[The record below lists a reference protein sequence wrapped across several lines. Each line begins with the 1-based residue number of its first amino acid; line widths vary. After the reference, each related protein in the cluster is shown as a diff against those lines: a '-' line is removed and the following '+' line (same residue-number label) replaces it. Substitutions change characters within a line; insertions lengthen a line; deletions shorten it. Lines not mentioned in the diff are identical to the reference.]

1 MSVRRPADC
10 LFVRVAT
17 FNLLHGMATADGRV
31 DVERLRESVGS
42 LDADVL
48 GLQEVDRDQERS
60 HRIDQTAVAAEVM
73 GAVAHRFVPAI
84 DGTPGGEWTTA
95 ADEVAPG
102 RPAYG
107 IALLSRHPVKE
118 WRVVRLPALRVRSP
132 IRTHDRR
139 LVLVKDEP
147 RVAVAAV
154 VELPSGLVTV
164 ATTHLS
170 FVPGWNTVQLRRLV
184 AALRS
189 LPRPQLLT
197 GDLNITG
204 PLPRVL
210 APWQPLVS
218 EKTFPVGDPKV
229 QLDHVLGLGDLPRPT
244 GAAAP
249 RLPLSDHRA
258 AYVDL
263 DL

>member
-1 MSVRRPADC
+1 
-10 LFVRVAT
+10 VRVAT
-17 FNLLHGMATADGRV
+17 FNLLHGRTPADGEV
-31 DVERLRESVGS
+31 DVDRLRDAVRS
-42 LDADVL
+42 LDADIL

-60 HRIDQTAVAAEVM
+60 HGADQTAVAAQAM

-84 DGTPGGEWTTA
+84 DGTPGARWITA
-95 ADEVAPG
+95 PDEVAAG

-107 IALLSRHPVKE
+107 IALLSRHPVRE
-118 WRVVRLPALRVRSP
+118 WRVIRLPALRVRSP
-132 IRTHDRR
+132 IRTHDHR

-154 VELPSGLVTV
+154 VDLPTGPVTV

-170 FVPGWNTVQLRRLV
+170 FVPGWSTVQLRRLI
-184 AALRS
+184 AALRAM
-189 LPRPQLLT
+189 PGPQLLT
-197 GDLNITG
+197 GDLNIAG

-210 APWQPLVS
+210 GAWQPLVS
-218 EKTFPVGDPKV
+218 ERTFPVADPKV
-229 QLDHVLGLGDLPRPT
+229 QLDHVLGLGDLPTPT
-244 GAAAP
+244 AAAAP

>member
-1 MSVRRPADC
+1 M
-10 LFVRVAT
+10 RVAT
-17 FNLLHGMATADGRV
+17 FNLLHGMATADGKV
-31 DVERLRESVGS
+31 DVDRLRESVQG
-42 LDADVL
+42 LDADIL
-48 GLQEVDRDQERS
+48 GLQEVDRDQVRS
-60 HRIDQTAVAAEVM
+60 HGVDQTAVAAEAM

-84 DGTPGGEWTTA
+84 DGTPGERWTTA
-95 ADEVAPG
+95 GDEVTPG

-154 VELPSGLVTV
+154 VELPSGPITV

-184 AALRS
+184 AALRTM
-189 LPRPQLLT
+189 PGPQLLM
-197 GDLNITG
+197 GDLNFTG
-204 PLPRVL
+204 PLPRV
-210 APWQPLVS
+210 AASWQPLVR
-218 EKTFPVGDPKV
+218 EKTFPVADPKV
-229 QLDHVLGLGDLPRPT
+229 QLDHVLGLGDLPAPT
-244 GAAAP
+244 GAGAP